1 MVDTVRPLW
10 QAPPVMAVDE
20 KTMFEIYRETDYNRA
35 FHYIFY
41 TELEEHGREKAI
53 SKAAAGETVYSG
65 FLSDEHREAARG
77 VIETIVDE
85 LNDMLAQERQAAAN
99 LRLSVDQ
106 LTAERDTV
114 TGERDQL
121 EAQLQSALAERDQ
134 LRSTLATTADERDT
148 LRDRLA
154 ERMTPAMIEEARA
167 ASAVNP

>member
-10 QAPPVMAVDE
+10 QAPRVMAVDE

-85 LNDMLAQERQAAAN
+85 LNDMDEDEAGMDSTTIETRLAAFLAAAPG
-99 LRLSVDQ
+99 
-106 LTAERDTV
+106 A
-114 TGERDQL
+114 
-121 EAQLQSALAERDQ
+121 
-134 LRSTLATTADERDT
+134 
-148 LRDRLA
+148 
-154 ERMTPAMIEEARA
+154 
-167 ASAVNP
+167 